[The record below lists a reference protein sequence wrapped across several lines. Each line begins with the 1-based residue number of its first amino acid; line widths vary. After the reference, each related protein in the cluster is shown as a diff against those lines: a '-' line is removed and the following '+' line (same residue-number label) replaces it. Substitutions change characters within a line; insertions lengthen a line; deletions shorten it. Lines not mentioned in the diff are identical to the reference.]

1 MKFTSEPAIPMSKRA
16 EIEDELRRVRES
28 MHKFPDDT
36 EAQMAFTGLKK
47 STHYNR
53 RKQVTAEDRAA

>member
-1 MKFTSEPAIPMSKRA
+1 MKIAHEPVVPMSKRA
-16 EIEDELRRVRES
+16 EIEEELRRVRES
-28 MHKFPDDT
+28 MQKFPDDT
-36 EAQMAFTGLKK
+36 EAQMEFTGLKK